1 MKKRVKDAVSF
12 IGKFE
17 AAIVKYAEKFSVNAV
32 LCGHIHSAAIHQ
44 FGAITYYN
52 CGDWVETCS
61 ALIEREDGALEMVN
75 RHPSLAA
82 AFARIRY
89 RWRRFHPMKQRRHK
103 RSEVTPA
110 TMLERELES
119 LRRDLRSTIRAYVAR
134 LEIDLAES
142 TQAVGSVKNGENMS
156 RERLHDI
163 RELMILVR
171 NRKLKPQNGRRKD
184 VRKIDSLIRDVHS
197 ITHPNASR

>member
-1 MKKRVKDAVSF
+1 MKTK
-12 IGKFE
+12 
-17 AAIVKYAEKFSVNAV
+17 
-32 LCGHIHSAAIHQ
+32 H
-44 FGAITYYN
+44 
-52 CGDWVETCS
+52 
-61 ALIEREDGALEMVN
+61 
-75 RHPSLAA
+75 
-82 AFARIRY
+82 
-89 RWRRFHPMKQRRHK
+89 RRHK
-103 RSEVTPA
+103 RSEVTPV
-110 TMLERELES
+110 TMLQRELEA
-119 LRRDLRSTIRAYVAR
+119 LRRDLRATIRAYVAR

-142 TQAVGSVKNGENMS
+142 AKVVGAEKNGENLS